1 MLISA
6 VALATV
12 LALGFAVSKAGGTRD
27 SAAEHGRLE
36 EFISGAYTPEAGPA
50 LLDSAS
56 FHRVYPR
63 ENGWA
68 FAWNHADEP
77 ELAAISWRQYLPT
90 VHFEDAESLADYAA
104 EGDGIFGFAS
114 ILGQYDDGFFADN
127 TLVLIYV
134 TDYSGSITHDI
145 GSISVDSDGTMEI
158 GIRRFVPEAFTDD
171 RLDRLIVI
179 ACAKEATQSVK
190 RYEAYIEHTPD
201 VQATV

>member
-6 VALATV
+6 AALAAV
-12 LALGFAVSKAGGTRD
+12 LALGFAVRKAGGTRD

-50 LLDSAS
+50 LLDFAK

-77 ELAAISWRQYLPT
+77 ELAAISRRQYLPT
-90 VHFEDAESLADYAA
+90 THFEDAQSLADYAA
-104 EGDGIFGFAS
+104 EGDDIFGFSA
-114 ILGQYDDGFFADN
+114 ILEQYGDAFFADS
-127 TLVLIYV
+127 TLVLIYI

-145 GSISVDSDGTMEI
+145 GSVSVDSDGTMEI

-171 RLDRLIVI
+171 QLDRLIVI
-179 ACAKEATQSVK
+179 ACAKGAAQSVK
-190 RYEAYIEHTPD
+190 RYTAYIEHTPD
-201 VQATV
+201 VQAAV